1 MRDTK
6 ALSSR
11 HRGLVIAGLVFVMPC
26 EVAITGI
33 LPLSV
38 RFLID
43 KVVGSG
49 NETALHI
56 AFTFLGIALAL
67 AVVAGF
73 VREVLSSRLV
83 NGSLMELR
91 QSMFDRLQRMPILA
105 NPKDRSSEL
114 LDRFS
119 SDLAHVENMTSMA
132 IPVAVLPGLQALLCT
147 GLMLWLD
154 WRAGL
159 VALALWPW
167 VLLAPRAA
175 AALAAR
181 NRLGLAEEE
190 KNLLYVVKESIEA
203 QPFVR
208 AFSLE
213 QLRGASFRKRNNTL
227 TRHAARAGLMPALL
241 ERFAGGGVLF
251 MLAAIAGF
259 CAWLAYPAN
268 STMTGGSL
276 AAILMLA
283 VAAANSLLSIHDY
296 LPVLSEGNAADKR
309 IQETLD
315 EYDSV
320 ADVREARVLQPIASE
335 IGFSD
340 VRFSYN
346 PGAEKLTWQLA
357 GITARI
363 PRGSYVAFVGPS
375 GCGKTTLLKLLLRFY
390 DPQAG
395 MISIDGVNLK
405 TLTQASLR
413 SQIGVVFQDNHVFN
427 GSIRDNILV
436 AKPDA
441 SEEAIFAAA
450 SAIGLDAMVRQLP
463 QAYATMT
470 GERGAALSLAGVQR
484 LAIARALLRS
494 PQILLLDEATSGL
507 EPVDELEINQLL
519 APLRAGRTVIAL
531 THRLSTVAD
540 ADYIFMMDNGEIV
553 ERGSHFELLA
563 ANGVYAGYW
572 RKQAGFTFSA
582 DGKHVDVDAERLKA
596 FPILEKLDDE
606 TLAQLAPF
614 FTTETF
620 PPGRE
625 IVRQN
630 DSGDRFYIIAR
641 GKVEVWRTEEVT
653 GKSSAIAV
661 LQDGDFFGEITL
673 ISGFPRTA
681 TVRTITVCTCIS
693 LGRGHFNRL
702 LERNPALQREL
713 SEVAVQRLRETSRA
727 VPVDVT
733 VQ

>member
-1 MRDTK
+1 M
-6 ALSSR
+6 S
-11 HRGLVIAGLVFVMPC
+11 LV
-26 EVAITGI
+26 
-33 LPLSV
+33 
-38 RFLID
+38 
-43 KVVGSG
+43 
-49 NETALHI
+49 
-56 AFTFLGIALAL
+56 
-67 AVVAGF
+67 
-73 VREVLSSRLV
+73 
-83 NGSLMELR
+83 
-91 QSMFDRLQRMPILA
+91 
-105 NPKDRSSEL
+105 
-114 LDRFS
+114 
-119 SDLAHVENMTSMA
+119 
-132 IPVAVLPGLQALLCT
+132 
-147 GLMLWLD
+147 
-154 WRAGL
+154 
-159 VALALWPW
+159 LWPW
-167 VLLAPRAA
+167 ILLAPRAA
-175 AALAAR
+175 AALAVR

-190 KNLLYVVKESIEA
+190 KHLLYVVKESIEA

-251 MLAAIAGF
+251 ALVAIAAF
-259 CAWLAYPAN
+259 CGWLAYPAN
-268 STMTGGSL
+268 STMTGGTL

-283 VAAANSLLSIHDY
+283 VAVSNSLLSIHDY
-296 LPVLSEGNAADKR
+296 LPVLSAGNAADKR

-320 ADVREARVLQPIASE
+320 ADAREARVLQPVASE

-340 VRFSYN
+340 VRFTYD
-346 PGAEKLTWQLA
+346 PEAENIVWQLA
-357 GITARI
+357 GVTARI
-363 PRGSYVAFVGPS
+363 PKGSYVAFVGPS

-395 MISIDGVNLK
+395 MISIDGLNLK
-405 TLTQASLR
+405 SLTQTSLR
-413 SQIGVVFQDNHVFN
+413 SQIGVVFQENHVFN

-436 AKPDA
+436 ARPDA
-441 SEEAIFAAA
+441 SEEAIFSAAD
-450 SAIGLDAMVRQLP
+450 AIGLDAMVRQLS
-463 QAYATMT
+463 QGYATMT

-494 PQILLLDEATSGL
+494 PSVLLLDEATSGL
-507 EPVDELEINQLL
+507 EPVDEMEINQLL
-519 APLRAGRTVIAL
+519 APLRAGRTVIAM

-540 ADYIFMMDNGEIV
+540 ADYIFMMDNGEVV

-563 ANGVYAGYW
+563 ANGVYASYW

-606 TLAQLAPF
+606 TLQQLAPF

-702 LERNPALQREL
+702 LERNPGLQQEL
-713 SEVAVQRLRETSRA
+713 SEVAVQRLRETSKA
-727 VPVDVT
+727 LPADVPV
-733 VQ
+733 Q

>member
-1 MRDTK
+1 MRETR

-11 HRGLVIAGLVFVMPC
+11 GRGLIIAALVLVMPC

-49 NETALHI
+49 NEAALYV
-56 AFTFLGIALAL
+56 AFSFLGTALAL
-67 AVVAGF
+67 ALVGGF

-105 NPKDRSSEL
+105 NPKDHSPEL

-119 SDLAHVENMTSMA
+119 GDLAHVENMTSMA
-132 IPVAVLPGLQALLCT
+132 IPVAVLPGLQAVLCSA
-147 GLMLWLD
+147 LMLWLD

-159 VALALWPW
+159 VALVLWPW
-167 VLLAPRAA
+167 ILLAPRAS
-175 AALAAR
+175 AALAVR
-181 NRLGLAEEE
+181 NRIGLAEEE
-190 KNLLYVVKESIEA
+190 KSLLYLVKESIEA

-241 ERFAGGGVLF
+241 ERFAGAGVLF
-251 MLAAIAGF
+251 ALAAIAAF
-259 CAWLAYPAN
+259 CGWLAYPAN
-268 STMTGGSL
+268 GAMSGGSL

-283 VAAANSLLSIHDY
+283 VAAANSLRSIHDY
-296 LPVLSEGNAADKR
+296 LPVLSAGNAADRR

-320 ADVREARVLQPIASE
+320 ADAREARALQPIASE

-340 VRFSYN
+340 VRFTYK
-346 PGAEKLTWQLA
+346 PGAEKLVWQLA

-363 PRGSYVAFVGPS
+363 PKGSYVAFVGPS
-375 GCGKTTLLKLLLRFY
+375 GCGKTTLLKLLLRFH
-390 DPQAG
+390 DPQSG
-395 MISIDGVNLK
+395 MVSIDGHNLK
-405 TLTQASLR
+405 TVTQASLR
-413 SQIGVVFQDNHVFN
+413 SQIGVVFQENHVFN

-441 SEEAIFAAA
+441 SEEAVYAAA
-450 SAIGLDAMVRQLP
+450 AAIGLDAMVRELP
-463 QAYATMT
+463 QGYATMT

-494 PQILLLDEATSGL
+494 PQVLLLDEATSGL
-507 EPVDELEINQLL
+507 EPVDEMEINQLL

-540 ADYIFMMDNGEIV
+540 ADYIFVMDNGEIV

-582 DGKHVDVDAERLKA
+582 DGKHVDVDAE
-596 FPILEKLDDE
+596 
-606 TLAQLAPF
+606 
-614 FTTETF
+614 
-620 PPGRE
+620 
-625 IVRQN
+625 
-630 DSGDRFYIIAR
+630 
-641 GKVEVWRTEEVT
+641 
-653 GKSSAIAV
+653 
-661 LQDGDFFGEITL
+661 
-673 ISGFPRTA
+673 
-681 TVRTITVCTCIS
+681 
-693 LGRGHFNRL
+693 
-702 LERNPALQREL
+702 
-713 SEVAVQRLRETSRA
+713 
-727 VPVDVT
+727 
-733 VQ
+733 